1 MAIALLAAATA
12 APSTAQDRAQE
23 PWEGKPVRDIRPV
36 GFRRQRL
43 GELLPRL
50 DLKKERPYDTAKRSR
65 DLKALYATGFFSDV
79 KIEPEIT
86 PAGEVEFVVRVVEYQ
101 MIADVRFSGL
111 HALSVSTLKPL
122 NQNPGDWLDP
132 YRLKQD
138 RDKIRDSLLLKG
150 YHFSGVKEE
159 ILEEPEGAI
168 LHWRVTEGPLVLV
181 RSIEFTGND
190 HYPAGDLKVLMQT
203 KEASSF
209 LLIPVPGSPYVQYN
223 LEEDLKRLKL
233 AYYHEGWLDIMKDD
247 RIFIEDLV
255 FTPDRTEVS
264 IRVHVDEGKRYRIR
278 SISFTGNTVMT
289 QEAMTAVLTSKVG
302 EDFVVSRAALDAE
315 RLRDMYGERAYIL
328 AQVEHVTT
336 ILFDRQELDLVFRV
350 TENQEITVG
359 RIIVNG
365 NVKTR
370 FDVILR
376 ELKDFAPGEKFNRR
390 LLIRGLKRLQERQYF
405 DPQAG
410 LSARLEEGQDPG
422 VRDVILEVKE
432 GSTGT
437 IRFAGGYS
445 SAFGVLGIIEFEQR
459 NFDIADLPK
468 SLSDLFSG
476 EAFAGGG
483 QLFSIRFAP
492 SRTSQ
497 SFGVLFREPYVFG
510 YDFGMG
516 LSGRSVQTRR
526 ESWDEGRLSGSLSFE
541 RRFDPI
547 RVELGISAMRL
558 EIDNLEADAPSTVR
572 GLEGVNRI
580 FSITP
585 AVVFDTRDSQFIP
598 SSGHK
603 ILMSYEF
610 AGDPLPGDFDFGKT
624 YFDLESYFTIYESTP
639 ERKHVVNFD
648 LTLGY
653 ARSRGES
660 TVPFFE
666 RFYAGGRGS
675 IRGFDFRG
683 VGPREEGD
691 PIGGNA
697 YAFFSTEYQY
707 PIVGNVLY
715 AALFYDLANLTPEWD
730 DLYHVKWRNTVGF
743 GIRFIIPQLGNIPVA
758 IDFGFPLSKRDDDDR
773 ETVTFDIGKL
783 FF

>member
-1 MAIALLAAATA
+1 
-12 APSTAQDRAQE
+12 
-23 PWEGKPVRDIRPV
+23 V
-36 GFRRQRL
+36 
-43 GELLPRL
+43 
-50 DLKKERPYDTAKRSR
+50 
-65 DLKALYATGFFSDV
+65 
-79 KIEPEIT
+79 
-86 PAGEVEFVVRVVEYQ
+86 
-101 MIADVRFSGL
+101 IADVRFTGL
-111 HALSVSTLKPL
+111 HAVSVATLKPL

-150 YHFSGVKEE
+150 YHFSSVKEE
-159 ILEEPEGAI
+159 ILEEPGGAV
-168 LHWRVTEGPLVLV
+168 LHWRVTEGPLVMV
-181 RSIEFTGND
+181 RAIEITGND
-190 HYPAGDLKVLMQT
+190 HFPAGDLKILMQT
-203 KEASSF
+203 KEAGSF
-209 LLIPVPGSPYVQYN
+209 LLIPTPGSPYVQYT

-233 AYYHEGWLDIMKDD
+233 AYYQEGWLDIMKDD
-247 RIFIEDLV
+247 RIFIEDLL

-264 IRVHVDEGKRYRIR
+264 IRLHVDEGQRYRIR
-278 SISFTGNTVMT
+278 NISFAGNTVINA
-289 QEAMTAVLTSKVG
+289 EGLTAVLTSKVG
-302 EDFVVSRAALDAE
+302 EDYVVSRASLDAA
-315 RLRDMYGERAYIL
+315 RIQDMYGERAYIL

-336 ILFDRQELDLVFRV
+336 ILYDRQELDLVFRI
-350 TENQEITVG
+350 TENQEIMVG
-359 RIIVNG
+359 RIVVNG
-365 NVKTR
+365 NTKTR

-376 ELKDFAPGEKFNRR
+376 ELKDFAPGEKFNKR
-390 LLIRGLKRLQERQYF
+390 LLIRGLQRLRDRQYF

-410 LSARLEEGQDPG
+410 LSARLEESQEPG

-445 SAFGVLGIIEFEQR
+445 SAFGILGIIEFEQR

-468 SLSDLFSG
+468 SLGDLFSG

-483 QLFSIRFAP
+483 QLFSIRYAP

-497 SFGVLFREPYVFG
+497 SFGVLFREPYFFG

-516 LSGRSVQTRR
+516 VSGRSINTQR
-526 ESWDEGRLSGSLSFE
+526 ESWKEERLSASLILE
-541 RRFDPI
+541 RRFDPF
-547 RVELGISAMRL
+547 RVELGVSAMRL
-558 EIDNLEADAPSTVR
+558 ELNDLEFDAPATVR

-580 FSITP
+580 FSMTP
-585 AVVFDTRDSQFIP
+585 AIVLDTRDSLFIP
-598 SSGHK
+598 TSGHK
-603 ILMSYEF
+603 ILLSYEF
-610 AGDPLPGDFDFGKT
+610 AGHPLPGDFDFGKT
-624 YFDLESYFTIYESTP
+624 YFDVESFFTLFEPTP
-639 ERKHVVNFD
+639 DRKHVVNFD

-653 ARSRGES
+653 ARPRGDS

-666 RFYAGGRGS
+666 RYYAGGRGS

-683 VGPREEGD
+683 VGPREAGD

-715 AALFYDLANLTPEWD
+715 FAVFYDLANLTPAWD

-743 GIRFIIPQLGNIPVA
+743 GIKFIIPQLGNIPVS